1 MATAWCKASATV
13 LGAWFFGVKFLGT
26 ILMPLPQL
34 FLQIRWVYLDLW
46 CLCLQVR
53 WSFWTMQLKGGL
65 ELDKRLKHATYM
77 DGVSNCSVQLFCTNV
92 ARAAGQHVEDR
103 SGTMARLYN
112 VLGW

>member
-77 DGVSNCSVQLFCTNV
+77 DGVSNCSV
-92 ARAAGQHVEDR
+92 
-103 SGTMARLYN
+103 
-112 VLGW
+112 